1 MARPRTPLLSR
12 DGIVAAALTLVDA
25 EGLEALSTRRLAAEL
40 GVSGPSLYNHV
51 ATKDELIDAVVD
63 SVLAGVDV
71 SAFADLA
78 DLAAAS
84 GSGSVADSAVAPAPA
99 SVPVPAS
106 RPAWYGALAT
116 WARSYREALAA
127 HPNVVPA
134 LARGS
139 GRRPAQLHIADAVF
153 GGLVDAGWPRRE
165 ATSIGALMRSLVIGS
180 ALGSF
185 AASFPADASVYAGL
199 YPHLDQAH
207 LLAEHQREIDDRA
220 FEVGLAAVLDGL
232 EMRLAGLRAGDSGP
246 DYS

>member
-12 DGIVAAALTLVDA
+12 DGIVAAALALVDA

-63 SVLAGVDV
+63 CVVAGVDV
-71 SAFADLA
+71 SAFAGLA
-78 DLAAAS
+78 GATATPTPTATATAT
-84 GSGSVADSAVAPAPA
+84 GEE
-99 SVPVPAS
+99 
-106 RPAWYGALAT
+106 PAWRGALAR
-116 WARSYREALAA
+116 WARSYREVLAA

-139 GRRPAQLHIADAVF
+139 GRRPAQLRIADAVF

-185 AASFPADASVYAGL
+185 AASFPADASVYAGV
-199 YPHLDQAH
+199 YPHLNQAH

-220 FEVGLAAVLDGL
+220 FEVGLAAILDGL
-232 EMRLAGLRAGDSGP
+232 EMRLAALRAGESGGTRG
-246 DYS
+246 

>member
-63 SVLAGVDV
+63 CVVAGVDV
-71 SAFADLA
+71 SPFEGLGDGL
-78 DLAAAS
+78 S
-84 GSGSVADSAVAPAPA
+84 TSMSPGW
-99 SVPVPAS
+99 
-106 RPAWYGALAT
+106 RGALAT

-134 LARGS
+134 LARSS

-153 GGLVDAGWPRRE
+153 GGLVAAGWPRRE

-185 AASFPADASVYAGL
+185 AASFPADASVYAGV

-220 FEVGLAAVLDGL
+220 FEVGLTAVLDGL
-232 EMRLAGLRAGDSGP
+232 ELRFAALGGGGGGGAAGGALGGDAAGGARG
-246 DYS
+246 

>member
-12 DGIVAAALTLVDA
+12 DGIVAAALALVDA

-63 SVLAGVDV
+63 SVVAGVDV
-71 SAFADLA
+71 SAFGTLGE
-78 DLAAAS
+78 AAAS
-84 GSGSVADSAVAPAPA
+84 ADGDDDVYEGPP
-99 SVPVPAS
+99 PW
-106 RPAWYGALAT
+106 RGALAT
-116 WARSYREALAA
+116 WARSYREVLAA

-185 AASFPADASVYAGL
+185 AASFPADASVYAGV

-232 EMRLAGLRAGDSGP
+232 EMRLAALRAGDPGGVRG
-246 DYS
+246 

>member
-1 MARPRTPLLSR
+1 M
-12 DGIVAAALTLVDA
+12 
-25 EGLEALSTRRLAAEL
+25 
-40 GVSGPSLYNHV
+40 
-51 ATKDELIDAVVD
+51 
-63 SVLAGVDV
+63 
-71 SAFADLA
+71 
-78 DLAAAS
+78 
-84 GSGSVADSAVAPAPA
+84 
-99 SVPVPAS
+99 
-106 RPAWYGALAT
+106 

-127 HPNVVPA
+127 HPHVVPA

-232 EMRLAGLRAGDSGP
+232 ELRLAALRAAEPGSTR
-246 DYS
+246 S